1 MLIFFGLIVIAI
13 VAYMWFLRPTL
24 AQKHPELF
32 SKIDEIEA
40 ILIDRSRTILASRLY
55 WVGGALLAF
64 HDGLGTI
71 GFDWQPYVNQIAA
84 LIPEQWRGLAIA
96 VAMVGTGLL
105 FEWLR
110 KKTTQ
115 PLANKE

>member
-1 MLIFFGLIVIAI
+1 MLAFIGVIVVAI
-13 VAYMWFLRPTL
+13 IAYMWFLRPIL

-32 SKIDEIEA
+32 AKIDAIEA

-55 WVGGALLAF
+55 WVGGAVLAI
-64 HDGLGTI
+64 HDGLAATSV
-71 GFDWQPYVNQIAA
+71 DWTPIASQLAA
-84 LIPEQWRGLAIA
+84 LVPDKYSGLILPIG
-96 VAMVGTGLL
+96 MVLTGLL

-110 KKTTQ
+110 KKTSQ